1 MDLTRRTVLLAGFA
15 AASVAVDT
23 AATEGAFA
31 APSRALPLPPLDG
44 ELRFDKAS
52 RIAAADDFGHIVH
65 RTPKG
70 VLLPGSDQ
78 DVATTIRW
86 AGGLGR
92 KIVPQ
97 GQSHSVYGRAQVR
110 AGIVIDMT
118 QLRTV
123 YDVQHDRVVVDA
135 GATWSEVLAATL
147 PQGFTPP
154 VLTDYLALSI
164 GGTLVV
170 GGIGGTTSQYG
181 MQSDN
186 VLELEVV
193 TGTGEKV
200 TCAPDSNADLF
211 DAVRAGLGQVAI
223 ITRATLKLIPA
234 PERVRRY
241 VLTYPDLR
249 TLLTDERLLAAD
261 KRFDAAQGA
270 VLPTPTGWKYRLD
283 AVAQFAGN
291 NPPDDNILLAGLS
304 DDRPAAQV
312 STLPYFDD
320 LNRLAVLELLLRAN
334 GQWFSPHPWLTTFV
348 GDGEVESVVSD
359 ELARLTP
366 ADLGPFGQVV
376 LSAFP
381 SQAVTSPLL
390 RLPADKLVYAFNLV
404 RIPTTNDTTEVNRLV
419 MANRAIYER
428 VRAAGGTLYPV
439 SAFPMSRDDWRQHF
453 GAVWGRL
460 RDAKQHFDPRHVL
473 TPGYEVF

>member
-1 MDLTRRTVLLAGFA
+1 MDLTRRTVLLAGLA
-15 AASVAVDT
+15 AASVTVGT
-23 AATEGAFA
+23 AATEGTFA
-31 APSRALPLPPLDG
+31 AHSRELPLPPLDG
-44 ELRFDKAS
+44 ELRFDKAA

-70 VLLPGSDQ
+70 VLLPVSDQ

-92 KIVPQ
+92 KIAPQ
-97 GQSHSVYGRAQVR
+97 GQSHSVYGRAQVHD
-110 AGIVIDMT
+110 GIVIDMT

-123 YDVQHDRVVVDA
+123 HDVQNDRVVVDA
-135 GATWSEVLAATL
+135 GAKWSEVLAATL
-147 PQGFTPP
+147 LQGLTPP
-154 VLTDYLALSI
+154 VLTDYLELSV

-186 VLELEVV
+186 VLELDVV

-200 TCAPDSNADLF
+200 TCSPDSNADLF
-211 DAVRAGLGQVAI
+211 DAVRAGLGQVAV

-234 PERVRRY
+234 PEHVRRY

-261 KRFDAAQGA
+261 NRFDAVQGA

-283 AVAQFAGN
+283 AVAQFSGN
-291 NPPDDNILLAGLS
+291 NPPDDDVLLAGLS

-320 LNRLAVLELLLRAN
+320 LNRLAALEQLLRSN
-334 GQWFSPHPWLTTFV
+334 GQWFYPHPWLTTFV
-348 GDGEVESVVSD
+348 GDAEIESVVSG
-359 ELARLTP
+359 ELAMLTP
-366 ADLGPFGQVV
+366 ADLGPFGQVM
-376 LSAFP
+376 LSAFRR
-381 SQAVTSPLL
+381 QAVTSPLL
-390 RLPADKLVYAFNLV
+390 RLPADNLVYAFNLV
-404 RIPTTNDTTEVNRLV
+404 RIPTTDDAAEVDRLV
-419 MANRAIYER
+419 TANRAIYER

-439 SAFPMSRDDWRQHF
+439 SAFPMSRDDWRRHF
-453 GAVWGRL
+453 GAAWGRL
-460 RDAKQHFDPRHVL
+460 RDAKQHFDPGHVL

>member
-1 MDLTRRTVLLAGFA
+1 MDLTRRTVLLAGLA
-15 AASVAVDT
+15 AASVAVGT
-23 AATEGAFA
+23 AATEGTFA
-31 APSRALPLPPLDG
+31 AHSRELPLPPLDG

-92 KIVPQ
+92 KIAPQ

-123 YDVQHDRVVVDA
+123 HDVQNDRVVVDA
-135 GATWSEVLAATL
+135 GAKWSEVLAATL
-147 PQGFTPP
+147 PQGLTPP
-154 VLTDYLALSI
+154 VLTDYLELSV

-186 VLELEVV
+186 VLELDVV

-200 TCAPDSNADLF
+200 TCSPDSNADLF
-211 DAVRAGLGQVAI
+211 DAVRAGLGQVAV

-234 PERVRRY
+234 PEHVRRY

-261 KRFDAAQGA
+261 NRFDAVQGA
-270 VLPTPTGWKYRLD
+270 ALPTPTGWKYRLD
-283 AVAQFAGN
+283 AVAQFSGKQPAGRRRT
-291 NPPDDNILLAGLS
+291 PRWLVRRSVRGTGKHTAVFRLPQPACCAGAAS
-304 DDRPAAQV
+304 AIQRP
-312 STLPYFDD
+312 
-320 LNRLAVLELLLRAN
+320 
-334 GQWFSPHPWLTTFV
+334 
-348 GDGEVESVVSD
+348 
-359 ELARLTP
+359 
-366 ADLGPFGQVV
+366 VV
-376 LSAFP
+376 LPASVAHHLRRGRRGRVRGQRRVGHADASGPGHPSAR
-381 SQAVTSPLL
+381 SCSPLSAA
-390 RLPADKLVYAFNLV
+390 RRSPA
-404 RIPTTNDTTEVNRLV
+404 RCCGCR
-419 MANRAIYER
+419 R
-428 VRAAGGTLYPV
+428 TLWYTR
-439 SAFPMSRDDWRQHF
+439 S
-453 GAVWGRL
+453 
-460 RDAKQHFDPRHVL
+460 
-473 TPGYEVF
+473 T